1 MPRNDDGEF
10 ELVLG
15 NRQLLS
21 GFFIVVVLFGVFFTM
36 GYIVGRQA
44 SPAITAAQPPAQEA
58 PPDAA
63 KPAVRPPSD
72 LPPGEAVVS
81 SSAKPA
87 APAGTQPA
95 RETGQQP
102 PPPRETASAPP
113 PKPVPPPPA
122 PPPAASTPGSL
133 SEPPSGVYLQ
143 VAAPAPEAGVGV
155 VNTLKAKGMPA
166 RLAPGPDAST
176 VRVVVGP
183 LDGDQVRDT
192 RTALEASGFKPFL
205 RKY

>member
-36 GYIVGRQA
+36 GYVVGRQA
-44 SPAITAAQPPAQEA
+44 SPTMTAAQTPPQEA
-58 PPDAA
+58 PAETP

-81 SSAKPA
+81 SGAKPA
-87 APAGTQPA
+87 PQAGTQPA
-95 RETGQQP
+95 RDTGQQP
-102 PPPRETASAPP
+102 PPREVASAPP
-113 PKPVPPPPA
+113 KPVTPPPA
-122 PPPAASTPGSL
+122 PPPSRAADPMTPSD
-133 SEPPSGVYLQ
+133 PPSGVYLQ
-143 VAAPAPEAGVGV
+143 VAAPAPAAGASV
-155 VNTLKAKGMPA
+155 VSTLKEKGMPA
-166 RLAPGPDAST
+166 RLAPGPDANT

-183 LDGDQVRDT
+183 LEGDQVRDT